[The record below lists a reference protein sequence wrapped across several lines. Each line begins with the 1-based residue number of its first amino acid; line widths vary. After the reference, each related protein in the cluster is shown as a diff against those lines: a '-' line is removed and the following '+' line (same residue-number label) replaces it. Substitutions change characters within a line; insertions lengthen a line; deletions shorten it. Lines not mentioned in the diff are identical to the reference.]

1 MRLTNLLGFTFAVI
15 ALIIASLHFYWAAG
29 NRKGVS
35 SAVPTRDGRPL
46 FKPSSLATASV
57 GVALLLAA
65 ALSLEYTGVLA
76 LSLPPWLTLFGMWTL
91 GVVFLVRAVGDFR
104 YVGFFKR
111 YTGTRFARLD
121 TRFYSPLCLL
131 LSALVFGAIFT
142 ASQPL

>member
-1 MRLTNLLGFTFAVI
+1 MKLISFLGFTFAVI
-15 ALIIASLHFYWAAG
+15 ASAIALLHFYWAAG
-29 NRKGVS
+29 NRRGAS
-35 SAVPTRDGRPL
+35 SAVPTRDGQPL
-46 FKPSSLATASV
+46 FRPGALATASV

-76 LSLPPWLTLFGMWTL
+76 LSLPPWLTSLGMWTL

-111 YTGTRFARLD
+111 HTGTRFARLD
-121 TRFYSPLCLL
+121 TLFYSPLCLL

-142 ASQPL
+142 ASPPL